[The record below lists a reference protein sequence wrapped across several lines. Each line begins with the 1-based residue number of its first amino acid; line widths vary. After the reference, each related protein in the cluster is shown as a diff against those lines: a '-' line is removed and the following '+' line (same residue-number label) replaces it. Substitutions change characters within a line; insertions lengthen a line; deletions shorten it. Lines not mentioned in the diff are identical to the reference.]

1 MKFLITGGCRSGK
14 SRRAQALAEEL
25 GDERFYLATAEP
37 LDTEMEDRIRQHRAD
52 RGPSWHTIEEPDAIE
67 RHLRQPGPVVIDCLT
82 LWVTNLMVR
91 HGTEVDLSDRFGA
104 LAEAVMATPNPVIL
118 VTNEVGLGIVPMNA
132 MARRFRDN
140 AGWLAQRIARDV
152 DHVEWMVAGL
162 PVRIK

>member
-14 SRRAQALAEEL
+14 SRHAQALAESL
-25 GDERFYLATAEP
+25 GPNRFYLATAEP
-37 LDTEMEDRIRQHRAD
+37 LDSEMEDRIRRHRAD
-52 RGPSWHTIEEPDAIE
+52 RGPGWQTIEEPDAIE
-67 RHLRQPGPVVIDCLT
+67 QHLEQDGPVLVDCLT

-91 HGTEVDLSDRFGA
+91 HGDDVDLSERFEA
-104 LAEAVMATPNPVIL
+104 LARAVMAVPNPVVL

-140 AGWLAQRIARDV
+140 AGWLAQRIAREV
-152 DHVEWMVAGL
+152 DHVDWMVAGL